1 MGDYPRMYLLLI
13 VSTVLSL
20 SARGSATTCVAE
32 LDDEMNFFWPAFQ
45 EVWWRIINRG
55 EELIENGDKTVS
67 MSSTDGRS
75 NGSWKWAKNSCNPEQ
90 KYLVSRDS
98 GLLLAADGRTLT
110 EELEGNAWSYNK
122 TWTDKTLRSES
133 GGYLSTRKR
142 KGQTVRGLRR
152 NSSGMAWFC
161 FQWKIEQGY

>member
-32 LDDEMNFFWPAFQ
+32 LDDEINFFWPAFQ

-67 MSSTDGRS
+67 MSPTDGRS
-75 NGSWKWAKNSCNPEQ
+75 NGSWKWAKIPAIR
-90 KYLVSRDS
+90 SRS
-98 GLLLAADGRTLT
+98 I
-110 EELEGNAWSYNK
+110 WSAVIVAY
-122 TWTDKTLRSES
+122 
-133 GGYLSTRKR
+133 Y
-142 KGQTVRGLRR
+142 
-152 NSSGMAWFC
+152 
-161 FQWKIEQGY
+161 